1 MSAAG
6 GGEPPPPHLSEEEV
20 AFRRLISS
28 QGKRTE
34 SAPPPKFVKKLEAV
48 PEIALPEEKSIRIAV
63 SLAERALVGQFTGLW
78 PNPKMM
84 ETWVQNNWRPL
95 IKNGVTSYPVGK
107 GYFLFEFISKED
119 KDLIFRNGPYFMGP
133 QGLYLNRWS
142 LDFDP
147 AIDIPKAVPVWVRL
161 PGLPIHCWNS
171 DSLQTI
177 GNGLGCFID
186 SADPKGNYSCARI
199 CVEVDLEASL
209 PEAIKLKVKGWQ
221 HYQQLDYEQL
231 PFKCRHCHEYGHFQ
245 RNCPKIQ
252 ESTKERGKKAD
263 EGWKQT
269 KRQ

>member
-1 MSAAG
+1 M
-6 GGEPPPPHLSEEEV
+6 
-20 AFRRLISS
+20 ISS

-78 PNPKMM
+78 PNPKTM

-95 IKNGVTSYPVGK
+95 IQNGVTSYPVGK

-147 AIDIPKAVPVWVRL
+147 AIDIPKAVPV
-161 PGLPIHCWNS
+161 
-171 DSLQTI
+171 
-177 GNGLGCFID
+177 
-186 SADPKGNYSCARI
+186 
-199 CVEVDLEASL
+199 
-209 PEAIKLKVKGWQ
+209 
-221 HYQQLDYEQL
+221 
-231 PFKCRHCHEYGHFQ
+231 
-245 RNCPKIQ
+245 
-252 ESTKERGKKAD
+252 
-263 EGWKQT
+263 
-269 KRQ
+269 